1 MTALRS
7 RPFAHRLVMVAMDPA
22 WTSVGVAATR
32 PVTSGE
38 VFRGFIRIG
47 CGDDARYGYVAGR
60 IQWLRDGSPVSAGI
74 LFQVSPSLR
83 TEPTSYPSD
92 GRRFREVGEAAV
104 TADPCLFAEL
114 SAGYAR

>member
-7 RPFAHRLVMVAMDPA
+7 RPFPHRLVIVAMDPA
-22 WTSVGVAATR
+22 WASVDVAATR

-60 IQWLRDGSPVSAGI
+60 IQWLRDGSPVSEGL

-83 TEPTSYPSD
+83 AEPTSYPSD
-92 GRRFREVGEAAV
+92 GRRFREVGEVAV
-104 TADPCLFAEL
+104 TGDPGLFAEL
-114 SAGYAR
+114 SAGYGR